1 MNPLTP
7 RVLALA
13 VVALSISLVG
23 AAGCVNVRPPDIQI
37 GTGPPPEDVDAS
49 RVPPTATHEEARAE
63 LEKAYRQLRYL
74 EDRVRRL
81 EADNRELEAER
92 DEYEDK
98 YDRLKDKYED

>member
-1 MNPLTP
+1 MLRRTG
-7 RVLALA
+7 VLA
-13 VVALSISLVG
+13 VVALSISLAG
-23 AAGCVNVRPPDIQI
+23 AAGCLNVRTPDIQI
-37 GTGPPPEDVDAS
+37 GSGPPAENVDS
-49 RVPPTATHEEARAE
+49 GHVPPTATHEEARAE

-98 YDRLKDKYED
+98 YDRLKDRLED